1 MDRLIEFLRS
11 KRHLLIF
18 LLLEVI
24 ALALLF
30 SGSRYRSS
38 VMLSSA
44 NDLTGRVMET
54 AQTIRAYTGLEE
66 ANVELLHRNAQLERE
81 VLRLHNQ
88 LERLSVDSLSWQR
101 LGRDTLERPFPY
113 HYIVGRVVGMV
124 LFDKSNYLTLDIGKL
139 DGVAEDMG
147 VVSTDGVVGIVQ
159 AVSDHYSRVV
169 PVINSTFGVSCKVE
183 DSDFVSVLKWDGLDI
198 DHSLLTNIPKH
209 QSLEPGRAVFT
220 SGYSASFPSGL
231 SIGTI
236 VGPGKSPDDSFFAYR
251 VKLSTRFADL
261 KYVYVLQY
269 ENRQER
275 TAVEEPVTD
284 RRSV

>member
-1 MDRLIEFLRS
+1 
-11 KRHLLIF
+11 
-18 LLLEVI
+18 
-24 ALALLF
+24 
-30 SGSRYRSS
+30 
-38 VMLSSA
+38 
-44 NDLTGRVMET
+44 
-54 AQTIRAYTGLEE
+54 
-66 ANVELLHRNAQLERE
+66 
-81 VLRLHNQ
+81 
-88 LERLSVDSLSWQR
+88 
-101 LGRDTLERPFPY
+101 
-113 HYIVGRVVGMV
+113 MV
-124 LFDKSNYLTLDIGKL
+124 A
-139 DGVAEDMG
+139 VDMG

-183 DSDFVSVLKWDGLDI
+183 DSDFVSVLKWDGQDI

-209 QSLEPGRAVFT
+209 QSLEPGRSVFT